1 METATHPL
9 KETTTHPL
17 KETTQTIQTTV
28 KVRKPRTKKVKEVP
42 GFKILHG
49 NFFVS
54 FK

>member
-1 METATHPL
+1 MEATPQP
-9 KETTTHPL
+9 TQPTQ
-17 KETTQTIQTTV
+17 TTQT
-28 KVRKPRTKKVKEVP
+28 KVRKPRTKKVKEIP